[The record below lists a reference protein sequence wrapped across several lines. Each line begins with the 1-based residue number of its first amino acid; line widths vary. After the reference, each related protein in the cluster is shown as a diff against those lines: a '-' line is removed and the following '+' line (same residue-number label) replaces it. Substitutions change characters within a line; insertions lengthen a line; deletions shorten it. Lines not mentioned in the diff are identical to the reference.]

1 MAPSHKILGSRC
13 CGFNQLNRRIVQLTC
28 NADLGERN
36 QPPHILTPL
45 TAFGS
50 GGLAF
55 VQHRLCEFRLATFI
69 ESGGGV
75 VETPHVPRLCFA
87 KPLVGLCGFCV
98 ISTSA
103 VDVSDD
109 FEGRRIV
116 GIRFK
121 ALLQVGEQVIQLAG
135 ALIRLDEV
143 LAGFI
148 IAEINPDPETG
159 ATSA

>member
-1 MAPSHKILGSRC
+1 M
-13 CGFNQLNRRIVQLTC
+13 
-28 NADLGERN
+28 
-36 QPPHILTPL
+36 PHVSIPL
-45 TAFGS
+45 TDCGP
-50 GGLAF
+50 GGLAL
-55 VQHRLCEFRLATFI
+55 VQHLLCEFRLTAFI
-69 ESGGGV
+69 QSDGGV
-75 VETPHVPRLCFA
+75 VETSHVPRLCFA
-87 KPLVGLCGFCV
+87 KLLVALGGFCV